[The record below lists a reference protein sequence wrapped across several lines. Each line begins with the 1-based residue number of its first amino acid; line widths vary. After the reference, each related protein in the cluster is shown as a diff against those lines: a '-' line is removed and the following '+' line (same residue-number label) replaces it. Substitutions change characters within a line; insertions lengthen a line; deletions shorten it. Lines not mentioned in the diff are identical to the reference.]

1 MNFLFKFIFRSGQF
15 FFICAKPLLTI
26 HFLNR
31 YNLSANFKEA
41 HCMTKFLDIAL
52 IITSVGLIL
61 GVILQSK
68 GAGLGGL
75 TGADTGGVFTARR
88 GIERILFWVT
98 IVLAVIFF
106 ALVFTVILVG
116 R

>member
-1 MNFLFKFIFRSGQF
+1 MKN
-15 FFICAKPLLTI
+15 
-26 HFLNR
+26 
-31 YNLSANFKEA
+31 
-41 HCMTKFLDIAL
+41 FLDISL

-61 GVILQSK
+61 SVILQSK

-98 IVLAVIFF
+98 IVLAVVFF
-106 ALVFTVILVG
+106 GLVITIIILG